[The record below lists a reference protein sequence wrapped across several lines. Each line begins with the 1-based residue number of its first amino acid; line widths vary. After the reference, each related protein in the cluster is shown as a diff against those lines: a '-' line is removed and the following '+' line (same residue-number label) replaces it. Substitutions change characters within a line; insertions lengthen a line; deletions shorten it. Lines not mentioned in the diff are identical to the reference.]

1 MQLSRSNI
9 EKIITF
15 SYISEK
21 GTLHFSAQARKIKK
35 SNPLPPP
42 PKKNSYI
49 ISGSNI
55 KKNLIFFQKKLF
67 LIFSRKDTFLI
78 FLEMKP

>member
-42 PKKNSYI
+42 KKKI
-49 ISGSNI
+49 
-55 KKNLIFFQKKLF
+55 LILF
-67 LIFSRKDTFLI
+67 LALILKKILYFFRKNFFLY
-78 FLEMKP
+78 FLERTLFLYFWK

>member
-42 PKKNSYI
+42 PKKKI
-49 ISGSNI
+49 
-55 KKNLIFFQKKLF
+55 LILF
-67 LIFSRKDTFLI
+67 LALILKKILYFFRKNFFLY
-78 FLEMKP
+78 FLERTLFLYFWK

>member
-42 PKKNSYI
+42 PKKI
-49 ISGSNI
+49 
-55 KKNLIFFQKKLF
+55 LILF
-67 LIFSRKDTFLI
+67 LALILKKILYFFRKNFFLY
-78 FLEMKP
+78 FLERTLFLYFWK